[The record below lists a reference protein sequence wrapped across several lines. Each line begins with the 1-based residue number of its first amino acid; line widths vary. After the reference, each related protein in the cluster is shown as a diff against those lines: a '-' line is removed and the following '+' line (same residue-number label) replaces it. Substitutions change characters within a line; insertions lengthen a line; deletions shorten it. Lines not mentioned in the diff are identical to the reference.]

1 MTCLVRRAS
10 VLRLSNINEIFPFK
24 KKKYNEQKTKLLLLV
39 LLLLL
44 LFMLLDAAILIS
56 NLNLSL
62 WPFGRE
68 SRREGGESHTTYAY
82 KYISEC
88 IFLNFESVLNYTRT
102 LAHTQR
108 RCTLP
113 LPLPRPRLC
122 WRVETRISSMFNP
135 KHKTEKPNRQKHNQ
149 IEPKTEAGLNATRC
163 SSSPLT
169 LLPLLLHLL
178 HLRHN
183 LVLVLVLALGRGLK
197 YFTGNLRKRNPSN
210 NMFYT
215 FL

>member
-1 MTCLVRRAS
+1 M
-10 VLRLSNINEIFPFK
+10 
-24 KKKYNEQKTKLLLLV
+24 
-39 LLLLL
+39 
-44 LFMLLDAAILIS
+44 
-56 NLNLSL
+56 
-62 WPFGRE
+62 RE
-68 SRREGGESHTTYAY
+68 RGEGGESHTTYAY

-113 LPLPRPRLC
+113 LPLPLPRPRLC

-149 IEPKTEAGLNATRC
+149 IEPKPRQASTRC
-163 SSSPLT
+163 APSRSLPSPA
-169 LLPLLLHLL
+169 LLHL